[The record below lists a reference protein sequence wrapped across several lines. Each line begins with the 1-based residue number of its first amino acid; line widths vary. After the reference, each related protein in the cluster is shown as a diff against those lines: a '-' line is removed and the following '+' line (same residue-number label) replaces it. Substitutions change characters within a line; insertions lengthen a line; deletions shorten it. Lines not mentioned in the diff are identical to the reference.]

1 LNSAIV
7 ATASRGMKQPGLI
20 IIGVD
25 QFYLKL
31 VVHAVKLGV
40 GCVSE
45 AMGYVFGDYFVF
57 NCSYQPLWHMVFCF
71 LEEVV
76 NIPKELRSV
85 KYSITIRNFVSKLS
99 KVSKSN

>member
-1 LNSAIV
+1 MNSAIV
-7 ATASRGMKQPGLI
+7 AAASRGMKQPGLI
-20 IIGVD
+20 ILGVD

-31 VVHAVKLGV
+31 DEHAVKLGV

-45 AMGYVFGDYFVF
+45 AMGYVLGACFVF
-57 NCSYQPLWHMVFCF
+57 NCSYPPLWHMVFGF

-85 KYSITIRNFVSKLS
+85 KSSITIRNFVSKLS
-99 KVSKSN
+99 KVSN

>member
-1 LNSAIV
+1 MNSAIV
-7 ATASRGMKQPGLI
+7 AAASRGMKQPGLI
-20 IIGVD
+20 ILGVD

-31 VVHAVKLGV
+31 DEHAVKLGV

-45 AMGYVFGDYFVF
+45 AMGYVFGAYFVF
-57 NCSYQPLWHMVFCF
+57 NCSYPPLWHMVFGF

-85 KYSITIRNFVSKLS
+85 KSSITIRNFVSKLS
-99 KVSKSN
+99 KVSN